1 MFCYVSAGYCV
12 LSINSSPSASYFT
25 FTVAI
30 YANIYL
36 CFDLSDTNPNLFAAD
51 GYSLQMCIDSS
62 VTGWATINMYYSVP
76 GNHYLMLCC
85 IDESAGFGLN
95 VNPNS
100 LSYLISPL
108 VKLTQPQDTCTSFSY
123 SVMVTDGNGNVE
135 VNNNGNY
142 KCSLSLITYPDGE
155 DATQYLRG
163 ILNVSGVQ
171 GVCDFT
177 GLRISTAGDF
187 IITASVNIGLS
198 RSITL
203 PAIVD
208 NVYSIAIST
217 TQTTFKELEIFE
229 VQVIMKNTNLGTCI
243 GEAVLSVFSVTT
255 EKILSETISSDQSL
269 IAVCIPTAGDYMI
282 SVAYGSITSN
292 SISINIQPHRVIVS
306 ISPQVN
312 DI

>member
-1 MFCYVSAGYCV
+1 MFCYVSAQNCI
-12 LSINSSPSASYFT
+12 LSFENYPSASYFT
-25 FTVAI
+25 FTAI
-30 YANIYL
+30 ITTNFSQ
-36 CFDLSDTNPNLFAAD
+36 CFELTNNNPALFAVVGD
-51 GYSLQMCIDSS
+51 SLQKCIDSS
-62 VTGWATINMYYSVP
+62 VGRATFNMHYIVNGINYF
-76 GNHYLMLCC
+76 MLDC
-85 IDESAGFGLN
+85 IDESNAGELN
-95 VNPNS
+95 LNPNA
-100 LSYLISPL
+100 LAIDVIPQL
-108 VKLTQPQDTCTSFSY
+108 VKLTQPQDICTSFSL
-123 SVMVTDGNGNVE
+123 SVSVTDINGNIE
-135 VNNNGNY
+135 ANNNSNY
-142 KCSLSLITYPDGE
+142 TCCLILLAFPFGE
-155 DATQYLRG
+155 YATQYLRG
-163 ILNVSGVQ
+163 ILNVPSVQ
-171 GVCDFT
+171 GVCVFS
-177 GLRISTAGDF
+177 GLGISTPGDF
-187 IITASVNIGLS
+187 FISIVVNIGLS

-229 VQVIMKNTNLGTCI
+229 VQVIMINTNLGTCI

-269 IAVCIPTAGDYMI
+269 IAVCISTAGDYMI